1 MDHIQELLPELEARG
16 ARAVVIL
23 AQKRKAIREF
33 LEENSYPI
41 PVLADEKR
49 QVSKD
54 YGVYVKVNF
63 ESFNIARPSTF
74 VLDAEGIIRYIFI
87 ASIQTEYPPDGDI
100 LAALKTPG
108 MGRREDSAEASSN
121 LHP

>member
-1 MDHIQELLPELEARG
+1 MGHIQELYPELERRG

-23 AQKRKAIREF
+23 AQKRRAIKEF
-33 LEENSYPI
+33 LEENPYPF

-63 ESFNIARPSTF
+63 ESINIARPSTF
-74 VLDAEGIIRYIFI
+74 ILDGEGVIRYIFI
-87 ASIQTEYPPDGDI
+87 ASIQTEYPPDEDI
-100 LAALKTPG
+100 LAALET
-108 MGRREDSAEASSN
+108 A
-121 LHP
+121 

>member
-1 MDHIQELLPELEARG
+1 MGHILELQGELERRG

-23 AQKRKAIREF
+23 AQKRKAIREY
-33 LEENSYPI
+33 LEENPYPL

-63 ESFNIARPSTF
+63 ESINIARPSTF
-74 VLDAEGIIRYIFI
+74 VLDGEGIIRYIFV

-100 LAALKTPG
+100 LAALEE
-108 MGRREDSAEASSN
+108 R
-121 LHP
+121 

>member
-1 MDHIQELLPELEARG
+1 MGHIQELYPELERRG

-33 LEENSYPI
+33 LEDNPYPF

-63 ESFNIARPSTF
+63 ESINIARPSTF
-74 VLDAEGIIRYIFI
+74 VLDREGIIKYIFI
-87 ASIQTEYPPDGDI
+87 ASIQTEYPPDEDI
-100 LAALKTPG
+100 LAALGGP
-108 MGRREDSAEASSN
+108 
-121 LHP
+121 